1 MDRAP
6 IDILSLTSGQFL
18 ERAATRGVRAPEAM
32 NIYRRVF
39 RDRDP
44 PGLDWISLPSQPAV
58 ESRREDRTIRF
69 ALRLEDGLEI
79 ESVILPQAS
88 RTGRP
93 RNTLCVSSQ
102 VGCAMGCLFCQTGR
116 MGLVRNLT
124 ASEIVVQYRAARQ
137 VFGIDITNI
146 VFMGMGEPM
155 ENLPA
160 VIAAVRV
167 LADRNGPAIAPARI
181 SISTAGRVEG
191 IRRLAALTRERGFRR
206 LHLAVSLNAPND
218 DIRSRIMPINRAEP
232 MDRLMEAMLAWP
244 GRDRSRI
251 LIEYV
256 LIPGVNDAAAHA
268 DELCAFLRPLACTV
282 NVVPYNPTDDSPW
295 PAPREES
302 VRAFVDRIIGNG
314 QFVKRRQTRGRSVRG
329 ACGQLGHPHLRAGS
343 ALPRAR
349 AGH

>member
-6 IDILSLTSGQFL
+6 IDILSLTSGQFI
-18 ERAATRGVRAPEAM
+18 RQAAGLGVRAPEAKDV
-32 NIYRRVF
+32 YRRVF

-44 PGLDWISLPSQPAV
+44 PAVDWISAPPQPVV
-58 ESRREDRTIRF
+58 ESRREDRTTKF
-69 ALRLEDGLEI
+69 AQRMEDGLQT
-79 ESVILPQAS
+79 ESVILPQES

-93 RNTLCVSSQ
+93 RITLCVSSQ
-102 VGCAMGCLFCQTGR
+102 IGCALGCVFCETGR
-116 MGLVRNLT
+116 MGLARNLGT
-124 ASEIVVQYRAARQ
+124 SEIIAQYRAARH
-137 VFGIDITNI
+137 VFGFNVTNI

-160 VIAAVRV
+160 VIGAVRV

-191 IRRLAALTRERGFRR
+191 IRRLADLAREEGFRR
-206 LHLAVSLNAPND
+206 LRLAVSLNAPND

-244 GRDRSRI
+244 SRDRRRI

-282 NVVPYNPTDDSPW
+282 NVVPYNPAGDSPW
-295 PAPREES
+295 PAPREET
-302 VRAFVDRIIGNG
+302 VRRFVDRIIAHG
-314 QFVKRRQTRGRSVRG
+314 QFVKRRQTMGRSVRG
-329 ACGQLGHPHLRAGS
+329 ACGQLGHPHLQGS
-343 ALPRAR
+343 GAAPPAR
-349 AGH
+349 AAH